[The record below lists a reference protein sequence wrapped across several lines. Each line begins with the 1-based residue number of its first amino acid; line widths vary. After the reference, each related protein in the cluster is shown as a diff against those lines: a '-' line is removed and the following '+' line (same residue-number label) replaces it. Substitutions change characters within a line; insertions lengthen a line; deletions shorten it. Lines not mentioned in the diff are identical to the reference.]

1 MIPLYLD
8 PAQARVAIVGR
19 GALAV
24 RRLQWLVEAGATPDV
39 WSDAPTFE
47 LVNAAGAVL
56 RNGLPGLAE
65 LAQYH
70 AVWIADLTRD
80 EAEGLAV
87 TAGSVNV
94 LVNVEDVKA
103 LCDFH
108 TPAVVRRGKLT
119 LAAGTGG
126 ASPAV
131 ARAARERLEAAFP
144 EEWAHALDVI
154 AKARAVLREEG
165 ADFDALVK
173 DARTRLADH
182 GLM

>member
-8 PAQARVAIVGR
+8 PAQARVALIGR
-19 GALAV
+19 GALAL
-24 RRLQWLVEAGATPDV
+24 RRLQWLLEAGASPDV

-47 LVNAAGAVL
+47 FARAAGAVL
-56 RNGLPGLAE
+56 RDGVPGLGD
-65 LAQYH
+65 LTHYH
-70 AVWIADLTRD
+70 AIRIAYLPHD
-80 EAEGLAV
+80 EAEALALN
-87 TAGSVNV
+87 ASSVNV

-131 ARAARERLEAAFP
+131 ARAAREQLEAAFP

-154 AKARAVLREEG
+154 AKARAALREEG
-165 ADFDALVK
+165 ADFDTLVR
-173 DARTRLADH
+173 DARTRLSDH
-182 GLM
+182 GLI